1 MHCPCSSKYNRT
13 HRYDSSGNR
22 IISLPFSSP
31 ATRYV
36 KRDTQYDIA
45 CKKLGCSFVR
55 GYLHPDPSNCCISAP
70 YRNPIAGCRTYLD
83 CGQQGCSFA
92 SDASNCPCIQIL
104 FLRFQG
110 GGTGVPVL
118 GNFISDNGAAG
129 EIISLLTAAEDEQVA
144 VLVTLDDC
152 FPVGARNTL
161 KGGGWDGWGTP
172 QVPTALTDLSVPC
185 PCVQLFMVNNVPDSP
200 VPLGGSVE
208 SGLGTVISSMVPVPV
223 VPPIVIVLMEVLNN
237 CSGLGAFARTVDIS
251 GTTYT
256 LRRSGVA
263 SVVVLGG
270 GDSGG
275 SHSNCSGCPK
285 AAINNVYKDNW
296 AKSCAFPTSDPP
308 VCYSPVIKKTQN
320 KNGLMDYEYSYS
332 TRQYL
337 NRRCRT
343 YKQQTFNFTSN
354 TPADPSGTECC
365 SNKYQAN
372 CACAPDCSGCRCELI
387 PAVPACK
394 VSNNSCCVTY
404 KRSNQ
409 RFNKQ
414 GAVSGGSRIN
424 RLKYQTIL
432 KSQSVTPP
440 TLYQDTPDIFANAVN
455 GSMPVSLYRNTFP
468 QYKKYIAG
476 RRFARGIN
484 SGLVFQQPYGIPE
497 LTRRDRRTSER
508 RRNALQN

>member
-83 CGQQGCSFA
+83 C
-92 SDASNCPCIQIL
+92 
-104 FLRFQG
+104 
-110 GGTGVPVL
+110 
-118 GNFISDNGAAG
+118 
-129 EIISLLTAAEDEQVA
+129 
-144 VLVTLDDC
+144 
-152 FPVGARNTL
+152 
-161 KGGGWDGWGTP
+161 
-172 QVPTALTDLSVPC
+172 
-185 PCVQLFMVNNVPDSP
+185 
-200 VPLGGSVE
+200 
-208 SGLGTVISSMVPVPV
+208 
-223 VPPIVIVLMEVLNN
+223 
-237 CSGLGAFARTVDIS
+237 
-251 GTTYT
+251 
-256 LRRSGVA
+256 
-263 SVVVLGG
+263 
-270 GDSGG
+270 
-275 SHSNCSGCPK
+275 SGCPK

-343 YKQQTFNFTSN
+343 YKQQTLNFTSN
-354 TPADPSGTECC
+354 TAADPSGTECC